1 MPGPRGGG
9 GVQAGPFL
17 QEYLRGHRGHR
28 LRRTERQWVETA
40 ARAGDV
46 GQTGRL
52 VGELVPELARVEAT
66 VRRVLED
73 PVAYGLV
80 PPE

>member
-1 MPGPRGGG
+1 
-9 GVQAGPFL
+9 
-17 QEYLRGHRGHR
+17 
-28 LRRTERQWVETA
+28 VETA